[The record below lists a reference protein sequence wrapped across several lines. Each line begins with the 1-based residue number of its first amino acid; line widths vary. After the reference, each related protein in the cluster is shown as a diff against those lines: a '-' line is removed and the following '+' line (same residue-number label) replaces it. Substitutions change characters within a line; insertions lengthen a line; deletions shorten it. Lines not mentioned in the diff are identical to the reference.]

1 MKKKTRRQGFTLV
14 EVMVVMAIVALL
26 AATAIPK
33 IKDIYEDAQLD
44 KAVADAMQIVA
55 SIQRVELKNELSGT
69 ESYTL
74 TDQKDLEPSDFESLN
89 VQVRNSVYTFRY
101 CSTGDL
107 SGNTSSR
114 VIQIY
119 KGAYDSVNNP
129 NPIKEVIIPE

>member
-1 MKKKTRRQGFTLV
+1 MKKKTRKQGFTLV

-33 IKDIYEDAQLD
+33 IKGIYDEAQLD

-55 SIQRVELKNELSGT
+55 AIQRVELKNELSGT
-69 ESYTL
+69 SS
-74 TDQKDLEPSDFESLN
+74 DVFSASKVLEESDFDSL
-89 VQVRNSVYTFRY
+89 SVTVTPGSYTFRY
-101 CSTGDL
+101 VI
-107 SGNTSSR
+107 NTDTLGTILSR

-119 KGAYDSVNNP
+119 KGAYDSVSNP

>member
-1 MKKKTRRQGFTLV
+1 MKKKTRKQGFTLV

-33 IKDIYEDAQLD
+33 IKGIYDEAQLD

-55 SIQRVELKNELSGT
+55 AIQRVELKNELSGT

-119 KGAYDSVNNP
+119 KGTYPSEVTAES
-129 NPIKEVIIPE
+129 IKEVIIPE

>member
-1 MKKKTRRQGFTLV
+1 MKKKTRKQGFTLV

-33 IKDIYEDAQLD
+33 IKGIYDEAQLD

-55 SIQRVELKNELSGT
+55 AIQRLELKDELSGT

-74 TDQKDLEPSDFESLN
+74 TDQKDLELSDFESLN

-119 KGAYDSVNNP
+119 KGTYPSEVTAES
-129 NPIKEVIIPE
+129 IKEVIIPE

>member
-1 MKKKTRRQGFTLV
+1 MKKKTRKQGFTLV

-33 IKDIYEDAQLD
+33 IKGIYDEAQLD

-55 SIQRVELKNELSGT
+55 AIQRVELKNELSGT

-101 CSTGDL
+101 CSNGVL
-107 SGNTSSR
+107 NGNTSSR

-119 KGAYDSVNNP
+119 KGTYPSVVNSES
-129 NPIKEVIIPE
+129 IKEVIIPK